1 MTNKDF
7 ISEVKDLTLLVNVNV
22 NKLTNEEKSYLIFQV
37 QNILLDLC
45 VIKIKENNLRLKA
58 YNDEK
63 KYLAEFVKSIR

>member
-22 NKLTNEEKSYLIFQV
+22 NKLTHEEKACLIFQI
-37 QNILLDLC
+37 QNMLLDLC
-45 VIKIKENNLRLKA
+45 TIKIEQSNLRLKA